1 MTAGTRAVVEVTV
14 AQEDPADG
22 RVLWHSG
29 LAAPVSNTPITYMLD
44 GVQYVL
50 VAGGDC
56 LYAFS
61 LQN

>member
-1 MTAGTRAVVEVTV
+1 
-14 AQEDPADG
+14 
-22 RVLWHSG
+22 VLWHSG
-29 LAAPVSNTPITYMLD
+29 LATPVSNTPITYLLD

-61 LQN
+61 LQD